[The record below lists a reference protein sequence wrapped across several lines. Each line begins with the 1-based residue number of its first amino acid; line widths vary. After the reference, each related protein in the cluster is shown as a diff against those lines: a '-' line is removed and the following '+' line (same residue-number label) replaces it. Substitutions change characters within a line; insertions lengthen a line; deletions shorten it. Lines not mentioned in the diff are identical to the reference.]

1 MEKNQN
7 SPINLE
13 RDIEILRDL
22 STSEY
27 QFIQNILDNDNKRGY
42 DRIFSKMRKNFK
54 DLKQYSDIQLK
65 QMYEQTKDA
74 PWNLYK
80 DVREY
85 FEYTKNIVE
94 IKKYLKSPL
103 TYLNNNGFPLYKSKC
118 NKQWSKCETERLKQL
133 AYRFKGHFNFA
144 FCSLCFPGRSGKQIN
159 AKYHQLVTKGEIM
172 IVDTGTKDS
181 GPNNKFSS
189 HLFDEDEIEIANEIC
204 QDVSNGIQIDREYI
218 SKKAECYYYEPW
230 NVAKKAAIQ
239 SFEEKKKQIY
249 EDESNSIYTQEF
261 LDYAQSIQN
270 IIDDLNDI
278 KKTLAQKSEIDPNE
292 KYAAAK
298 EVLRKYKVPKATFSY
313 SWLKG
318 FMKRHRLSWR
328 QAHYAR
334 RCAIDEEY
342 VSIYLDI
349 VADAVCKYGWE
360 YVFNMD
366 ETSVRINNGSTKT
379 IAPIGLDD
387 IVIEGKRNEKECFTA
402 IGTSTIY
409 ELKDLI
415 LLTKGT
421 EKSCAK
427 FNGEDGK
434 QRKSKKKSDIEVW
447 PTNND
452 NGWVNEEVVLKY
464 LHHLH
469 DNWSHGQ
476 PCALIMD
483 CYKAHHTGKVIRL
496 AGNLN
501 IELIFVPANG
511 TSIFQPLDRRV
522 FGILKSKMRS
532 FAKSNIYSGKDRFY
546 KITEHLKRAWK
557 EVPVESLKSAWD
569 IPGLKERIDKLS
581 SGPKEEDHED
591 VQEPNPIISQ
601 YFNRNG
607 INLEDE
613 IFDAYFKEEEENTD
627 ILFEDLSEG
636 EDDEDDED

>member
-1 MEKNQN
+1 MIKKE
-7 SPINLE
+7 
-13 RDIEILRDL
+13 DIPE
-22 STSEY
+22 
-27 QFIQNILDNDNKRGY
+27 
-42 DRIFSKMRKNFK
+42 FSIRCRNFK
-54 DLKQYSDIQLK
+54 DLENYSDNQLK

-85 FEYTKNIVE
+85 FEYPKNVAE
-94 IKKYLKSPL
+94 IKKYLESPL
-103 TYLNNNGFPLYKSKC
+103 TYLNNNGFPLYQSKC
-118 NKQWSKCETERLKQL
+118 NKPWSKCETERLKQL

-159 AKYHQLVTKGEIM
+159 AKYQQLVTKGEIM
-172 IVDTGTKDS
+172 IIDNKDS
-181 GPNNKFSS
+181 GPNNKFSF
-189 HLFDEDEIEIANEIC
+189 HLFNEEENEIANEIY
-204 QDVSNGIQIDREYI
+204 QDVANGIQIDREYI
-218 SKKAECYYYEPW
+218 SKKAKCHYYEPW
-230 NVAKKAAIQ
+230 NVARKAAIQ
-239 SFEEKKKQIY
+239 TFEEKKMQIY
-249 EDESNSIYTQEF
+249 EDESNNVYTQEF
-261 LDYAQSIQN
+261 LNYAQSIQN

-278 KKTLAQKSEIDPNE
+278 KKTFSQKSEIDPYE
-292 KYAAAK
+292 KYDAAL

-349 VADAVCKYGWE
+349 LADAVCKYGWE

-366 ETSVRINNGSTKT
+366 ETAVRINNGSTKT

-434 QRKSKKKSDIEVW
+434 QKKSKKKSDIEIW

-452 NGWVNEEVVLKY
+452 NGWVNEEIVLKY
-464 LHHLH
+464 LRHLH
-469 DNWSHGQ
+469 DHWSLGQ

-483 CYKAHHTGKVIRL
+483 CFKAHHTAKVIRL
-496 AGNLN
+496 AGSLN

-511 TSIFQPLDRRV
+511 TSIYQPLDRRV

-532 FAKSNIYSGKDRFY
+532 FAKSNIYSGKDRFHI
-546 KITEHLKRAWK
+546 ITEHLKKAWK
-557 EVPVESLKSAWD
+557 EVPVEALKSAWD

-581 SGPKEEDHED
+581 SGPKEEEDQEDQEDHEEEQKQPD
-591 VQEPNPIISQ
+591 QLLSD
-601 YFNRNG
+601 YLKRNG
-607 INLEDE
+607 INLDDE

-627 ILFEDLSEG
+627 ILFEDLSE
-636 EDDEDDED
+636 EEENFDEDN